1 MSDRKKRQRTT
12 AAAATHPPRWPG
24 WSLAISMT
32 ALCAVG
38 ILLLIP
44 LIETISAIE
53 NGTEAPLSG
62 LLLGTVGCFAL
73 AYGVYRRQW
82 GVERL
87 IGRLALAGF
96 IGAIALILLLLTIPY
111 GIYGVITVIIVG
123 APLITLLGVAYLGAS
138 AGKDRL
144 VERGP
149 HLPVAQI
156 ALWLGGAI
164 VVSVI
169 ATSLLSL
176 DRPDLYTPVVD
187 LFCRWVATCGV
198 GVIVARRIAPSR
210 PFALRL
216 AVALIA
222 VGSIAYV
229 SAAVSVLL
237 SILAGDG
244 DGTLGMPVIALL
256 FSVIGSAFAIIA
268 PLGAVQIVEPITSTF
283 LVFEEYWLLGYL
295 LFVAIAIALMIVN
308 LALARA
314 ITRGSRRAWIAMIG
328 IATLSIPVGV
338 ATSYV
343 FKLGP
348 DDYYWAESMGLVLS
362 NGAFQL
368 LLIVL
373 LLRSRRDLPSA
384 D

>member
-1 MSDRKKRQRTT
+1 MSRRGVQQEK
-12 AAAATHPPRWPG
+12 AEIVATRSPRWPG

-32 ALCAVG
+32 SLFAVG

-53 NGTEAPLSG
+53 NDTEAPLSG
-62 LLLGTVGCFAL
+62 LLLGTIGCFAL

-96 IGAIALILLLLTIPY
+96 IGAIALIFLFLMIPY
-111 GIYGVITVIIVG
+111 GFYGVITVIIGG
-123 APLITLLGVAYLGAS
+123 ALLITLLSVAYLGAS

-149 HLPVAQI
+149 RLPVAQV

-164 VVSVI
+164 IVSVT
-169 ATSLLSL
+169 AKSFLSL
-176 DRPDLYTPVVD
+176 DSPDLYVPTAVD

-198 GVIVARRIAPSR
+198 GVIVARRITPSR

-216 AVALIA
+216 AVALVA
-222 VGSIAYV
+222 VGSIAYASV
-229 SAAVSVLL
+229 AVFVLL
-237 SILAGDG
+237 SILAGE
-244 DGTLGMPVIALL
+244 GTLGMPVIALL
-256 FSVIGSAFAIIA
+256 FSVIGSALAIIA

-283 LVFEEYWLLGYL
+283 LVFEGYWLVGYL
-295 LFVAIAIALMIVN
+295 LFVAIAIALMIVS

-314 ITRGSRRAWIAMIG
+314 TYRGSRRARLSMIG
-328 IATLSIPVGV
+328 IAALTIPVGV

-343 FKLGP
+343 FKLEP

-373 LLRSRRDLPSA
+373 LLLSRRDLRSA

>member
-1 MSDRKKRQRTT
+1 
-12 AAAATHPPRWPG
+12 
-24 WSLAISMT
+24 
-32 ALCAVG
+32 
-38 ILLLIP
+38 
-44 LIETISAIE
+44 
-53 NGTEAPLSG
+53 
-62 LLLGTVGCFAL
+62 
-73 AYGVYRRQW
+73 
-82 GVERL
+82 
-87 IGRLALAGF
+87 
-96 IGAIALILLLLTIPY
+96 
-111 GIYGVITVIIVG
+111 
-123 APLITLLGVAYLGAS
+123 
-138 AGKDRL
+138 
-144 VERGP
+144 
-149 HLPVAQI
+149 
-156 ALWLGGAI
+156 
-164 VVSVI
+164 
-169 ATSLLSL
+169 
-176 DRPDLYTPVVD
+176 
-187 LFCRWVATCGV
+187 
-198 GVIVARRIAPSR
+198 
-210 PFALRL
+210 
-216 AVALIA
+216 VALIA

-373 LLRSRRDLPSA
+373 LLRSRRDLRSA